1 MMARL
6 FPLLLTLLLLSCQE
20 SQETKISR
28 LVKEWE
34 GKDILYPKECSIAIR
49 LQNGTVK
56 FGMNWSIKQ
65 NIFEHNKKIKLY

>member
-1 MMARL
+1 MKGRIIV
-6 FPLLLTLLLLSCQE
+6 FLLGLLMFSCQE
-20 SQETKISR
+20 SQETKIFR